1 MKKSE
6 RKGERKGTQQATR
19 RRKRDV
25 FIQKKWTGC
34 IDTIHKFS
42 IYIYVYILS
51 QNTRL
56 KKKKQKI
63 KKGFAACARAHA
75 SVFSKFSKAKR

>member
-1 MKKSE
+1 ARERGVKKSE

-42 IYIYVYILS
+42 IYIYIYMYIFY
-51 QNTRL
+51 R
-56 KKKKQKI
+56 KI
-63 KKGFAACARAHA
+63 LD
-75 SVFSKFSKAKR
+75 